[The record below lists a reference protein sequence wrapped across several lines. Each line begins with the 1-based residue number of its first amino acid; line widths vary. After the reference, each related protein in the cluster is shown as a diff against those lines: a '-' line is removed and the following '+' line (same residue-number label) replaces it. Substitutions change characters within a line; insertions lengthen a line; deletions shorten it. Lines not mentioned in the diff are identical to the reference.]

1 MTAGQPYSIESGR
14 PGLAPGPPATRSFQ
28 VSPRQSY
35 QKRCKPC
42 CPLSKHR
49 SKLCVSRRWARS
61 ITSALSIFDHTGGA
75 DAGTWR
81 RCNASGLTGWWRR
94 GLKVPWPCSNAIGRG
109 ERGLGRH
116 RWAASGQ
123 CTASA
128 GPRLAFD
135 FRAVCPPWPLPV
147 STVNITTTTINLRRS
162 LQLCIANLP
171 RLPSGPAPSL
181 QCNASRPASCLL
193 PPSPPVPVDR
203 HAQAQLAPSRG
214 SQLIRPEIAAGRA
227 CIGFCA
233 RTCSQLCFCGPPFV
247 ELSRRPPFFI
257 ASRH

>member
-1 MTAGQPYSIESGR
+1 MLPPIKTSVQALRIAQMGSIHHI
-14 PGLAPGPPATRSFQ
+14 
-28 VSPRQSY
+28 SPVDIY
-35 QKRCKPC
+35 
-42 CPLSKHR
+42 
-49 SKLCVSRRWARS
+49 
-61 ITSALSIFDHTGGA
+61 HTGGA

-193 PPSPPVPVDR
+193 PPPRPSPLTVTLKR
-203 HAQAQLAPSRG
+203 N
-214 SQLIRPEIAAGRA
+214 
-227 CIGFCA
+227 
-233 RTCSQLCFCGPPFV
+233 
-247 ELSRRPPFFI
+247 
-257 ASRH
+257 